1 MKKIILSVI
10 ALMIATSASANNYDY
25 GTVIKV
31 TEVQHEVTRTV
42 PYESCKIV
50 DVPVYGTTYSE
61 PNIGG
66 AIIGGIIGNQFGNGS
81 GKEAMT
87 ALGAVIGS
95 QHGTRSSRIVG
106 YRQERVCN
114 TEYEYVKS
122 YVNDGYKVTYE
133 YNGNKYLVHTTKK
146 YQVGNRIK
154 LKVNPL
160 VVE

>member
-1 MKKIILSVI
+1 M
-10 ALMIATSASANNYDY
+10 
-25 GTVIKV
+25 
-31 TEVQHEVTRTV
+31 QHEVTRTV
-42 PYESCKIV
+42 PYESCRIV
-50 DVPVYGTTYSE
+50 DVPVYGSTYSE

-66 AIIGGIIGNQFGNGS
+66 AIIGGIIGNQFGSGS

-106 YRQERVCN
+106 YRQERVCS

-122 YVNDGYKVTYE
+122 QVHDGYKVTYE
-133 YNGNKYLVHTTKK
+133 YNGNLYQIHTMTKYKIGGK
-146 YQVGNRIK
+146 IK
-154 LKVNPL
+154 LKINPL